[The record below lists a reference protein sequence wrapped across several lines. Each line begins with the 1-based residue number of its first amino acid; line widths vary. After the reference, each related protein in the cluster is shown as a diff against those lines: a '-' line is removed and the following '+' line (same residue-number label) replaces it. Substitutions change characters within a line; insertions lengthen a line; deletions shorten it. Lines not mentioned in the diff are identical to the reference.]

1 MKTLHLSIIA
11 VAAIAVIASISF
23 FSQAEYNNKPPCTF
37 CPSIPSP
44 NQTLKI
50 LDITTE
56 PAIVSIGNSFLIY
69 ADVSNPNPNSIYLNS
84 GCASPLS
91 ATFDK
96 NVETKQGISCFAMS
110 KEEIKSG
117 QQTRIHG
124 PSIGT
129 TYNATSI
136 GLTNAVITL
145 TYQAQGKSEIVTS
158 SKQITISPPALTPS
172 QIVDQ
177 LRLARTGIS
186 RVDSTAG
193 IKLDCKN
200 PIGIQMN
207 AVNQSV
213 NQTKAISLAYTSQEF
228 LNEVHQ
234 YGNVYYNSFFN
245 DWITGDPCNT
255 IWKDVEVVFT
265 GYDKNGLTR
274 NIQVTEDV
282 DLTKVLNVT
291 DYASGYFK

>member
-1 MKTLHLSIIA
+1 MKTLAIIIA
-11 VAAIAVIASISF
+11 AATIAVIASVSF
-23 FSQAEYNNKPPCTF
+23 FSQIQYDNKIPCTF
-37 CPSIPSP
+37 CPEDRSP
-44 NQTLKI
+44 NQSLQI

-56 PAIVSIGNSFLIY
+56 PSIIHIGTSFLIY
-69 ADVSNPNPNSIYLNS
+69 ADVSNQNPYSIYLNG
-84 GCASPLS
+84 GCVSPIS

-96 NVETKQGISCFAMS
+96 NVETKNGITCFAMS
-110 KEEIKSG
+110 NEEIKPE

-136 GLTNAVITL
+136 GLTNAVVTF
-145 TYQAQGKSEIVTS
+145 TYQAQGKTETVKS
-158 SKQITISPPALTPS
+158 SMQIRISSPSSTPS

-186 RVDSTAG
+186 PVNSTAG
-193 IKLDCKN
+193 IRLDCKN
-200 PIGIQMN
+200 PIGIQMQ
-207 AVNQSV
+207 AVNESV
-213 NQTKAISLAYTSQEF
+213 NQTKAIALAYTSQEF
-228 LNEVHQ
+228 LNEIHQ

-255 IWKDVEVVFT
+255 IWQDVEVVFT

>member
-1 MKTLHLSIIA
+1 MKILVIIIA
-11 VAAIAVIASISF
+11 AAAIAVIASVSF
-23 FSQAEYNNKPPCTF
+23 FSQIQYDNKIPCTF
-37 CPSIPSP
+37 CPEGSSP
-44 NQTLKI
+44 NQPLQI

-56 PAIVSIGNSFLIY
+56 PSIIHVGTSFLIY
-69 ADVSNPNPNSIYLNS
+69 ADVSNPNPYSIYIN
-84 GCASPLS
+84 GACASPIS

-96 NVETKQGISCFAMS
+96 NVETKHGFACLAMS
-110 KEEIKSG
+110 NEEVKPG

-129 TYNATSI
+129 IYNATSI
-136 GLTNAVITL
+136 GLTNAVITF
-145 TYQAQGKSEIVTS
+145 TYQAQGKTETVTS
-158 SKQITISPPALTPS
+158 SKQITISSPPIPPS

-177 LRLARTGIS
+177 LRLARVGVS
-186 RVDSTAG
+186 PVNSTEG

-213 NQTKAISLAYTSQEF
+213 NQTKAIALAYTSQEF
-228 LNEVHQ
+228 LNEIHR

-245 DWITGDPCNT
+245 DWVTGDPCNT
-255 IWKDVEVVFT
+255 MWKGVEVVFT

>member
-1 MKTLHLSIIA
+1 MKILVIIIA
-11 VAAIAVIASISF
+11 AAAIAVIASVSF
-23 FSQAEYNNKPPCTF
+23 FSQVQYDNKIPCTF
-37 CPSIPSP
+37 CPEDRSP
-44 NQTLKI
+44 NQQLQI

-69 ADVSNPNPNSIYLNS
+69 ADVSNPNPYSIYLNG
-84 GCASPLS
+84 GCVSPIS

-96 NVETKQGISCFAMS
+96 NVETRQGITCFAIS
-110 KEEIKSG
+110 NEEIKPG

-136 GLTNAVITL
+136 GLTNAVVTF
-145 TYQAQGKSEIVTS
+145 TYQAQGKTETVTS
-158 SKQITISPPALTPS
+158 LKQITISSPAYPPS
-172 QIVDQ
+172 NIVDQ
-177 LRLARTGIS
+177 LRLARTGLNPIN
-186 RVDSTAG
+186 STAG
-193 IKLDCKN
+193 IRLDCKN
-200 PIGIQMN
+200 PIGMQMQ
-207 AVNQSV
+207 AVNNSI
-213 NQTKAISLAYTSQEF
+213 NQTRAIELAYASQEF
-228 LNEVHQ
+228 LNEIHQ

-265 GYDKNGLTR
+265 GYDKNGQTR

-291 DYASGYFK
+291 DYGASSFR

>member
-1 MKTLHLSIIA
+1 MKILVIIIA
-11 VAAIAVIASISF
+11 AAAIAVIASVSF
-23 FSQAEYNNKPPCTF
+23 FSQIQYDNKIPCTF
-37 CPSIPSP
+37 CSEDRSP
-44 NQTLKI
+44 NQPLQI

-56 PAIVSIGNSFLIY
+56 PSVLHIGTSFLIY
-69 ADVSNPNPNSIYLNS
+69 ADVSNPNPYSIYLH
-84 GCASPLS
+84 GACASPIS

-96 NVETKQGISCFAMS
+96 NIETTHGFACLAMS
-110 KEEIKSG
+110 NEEIKPG

-124 PSIGT
+124 PGIGT
-129 TYNATSI
+129 IYNATSI
-136 GLTNAVITL
+136 GLTNAVITF
-145 TYQAQGKSEIVTS
+145 TYQAQGKTETVNS
-158 SKQITISPPALTPS
+158 SMQIKISPPATPPS

-177 LRLARTGIS
+177 LRLARVNIS
-186 RVDSTAG
+186 GMNSSAG

-200 PIGIQMN
+200 PIGNQMN

-213 NQTKAISLAYTSQEF
+213 NQTKAIALAYTSQEF
-228 LNEVHQ
+228 LNETHR

-255 IWKDVEVVFT
+255 IWKDVEVVFS
-265 GYDKNGLTR
+265 GYDKNGNAR

-291 DYASGYFK
+291 DYGSGHFK